1 MRNLALPV
9 LFGILVTAD
18 LSPPA
23 SGQIA
28 AGATSEIASAIRAHQ
43 YERALKLARSA
54 LESSPN
60 DIRVLT
66 MEAIALSALG
76 NDHDALTAYDRALR
90 LAPDYLAALEG
101 AAEIEYKSGSER
113 AVPLLDHLLKL
124 QPDNPTAHAMRA
136 VMAWKRKDCETAVR
150 HFGLAGRAIYSEADV
165 LQEYVTCLARLERPA
180 EAVPVLRQLAALEPA
195 DRRVRYRLAA
205 AQFMAKSYTDTIE
218 TLGPLVEG
226 KDPDPDALDLAA
238 TAWEALGDTPRA
250 VAALRQAIVLAPTDT
265 RLYVDFA
272 SFCLVHKSYQVG
284 VDMINAGL
292 ARLPNAAPLYLARGI
307 LNAQLAQYDQADTDF
322 ATAERLDPQQAYGSL
337 GLGLSQVEQN
347 DLDKALAT
355 VREGLK
361 TRPDDSFLYY
371 MLAEILS
378 YQGAQAGSREFNEAL
393 DAASRAVQLKPDF
406 VLARDV
412 LSRLYFDSGQIDR
425 AIEQCRL
432 ALRYKPMDATA
443 LYRLIRALQ
452 KSGQAG
458 AASEIPALL
467 KRFNEVR
474 QQLRQQEAEE
484 ARYRLVEGSPPSDK
498 SSLVR

>member
-9 LFGILVTAD
+9 LFGIFVT
-18 LSPPA
+18 A
-23 SGQIA
+23 SGQN
-28 AGATSEIASAIRAHQ
+28 AGDPTSEIASAIRAHQ
-43 YERALKLARSA
+43 YERALKLAQSA
-54 LESSPN
+54 LESSPSN
-60 DIRVLT
+60 IRVLT
-66 MEAIALSALG
+66 MEALALSALG
-76 NDHDALTAYDRALR
+76 NDRDALAAYNQALL

-113 AVPLLDHLLKL
+113 AVPLLDRLLKL
-124 QPDNPTAHAMRA
+124 QPENPTAHAMRA
-136 VMAWKRKDCETAVR
+136 VMAWKGKDCETAVH
-150 HFGLAGRAIYSEADV
+150 HFGLAGKAIYSDAGT
-165 LQEYVTCLARLERPA
+165 LQEYVTCLARLERPS

-205 AQFMAKSYTDTIE
+205 AQFMAKSYKDAIE
-218 TLGPLVEG
+218 TLNPLTEG
-226 KDPDPDALDLAA
+226 TDTDPDALDLAA

-250 VAALRQAIVLAPTDT
+250 VAALRQAIVLAPADAN
-265 RLYVDFA
+265 LYVDFA
-272 SFCLVHKSYQVG
+272 SFCLVHKSFRVG

-307 LNAQLAQYDQADTDF
+307 LNAQLGHYDQADGDF
-322 ATAERLDPQQAYGSL
+322 ATAERLDPRQAYGSL
-337 GLGLSQVEQN
+337 GLGLSQVQQN
-347 DLDKALAT
+347 DLDKALTT
-355 VREGLK
+355 VRDGLK

-378 YQGAQAGSREFNEAL
+378 YQGAEPDSREFNEAL

-412 LSRLYFDSGQIDR
+412 LSRLYLDSGQIDR

-432 ALRYKPMDATA
+432 ALRDNPMDATA

-452 KSGQAG
+452 KSGQTG

-474 QQLRQQEAEE
+474 RQLRQQEVDE
-484 ARYRLVEGSPPSDK
+484 ARYQLVEGTP
-498 SSLVR
+498 R